1 MRRLS
6 PACDGCCRPAASLS
20 GAGKIGRQQ
29 AGRRNCF
36 IMTCALIGYGSWA
49 TAVAGLITA
58 NGNELNWYIRN
69 DEVRE
74 GLRCDGHNPKY
85 LSELE
90 FDRSLIRPLADVN
103 EAVRGVKYVFIS
115 VPSAFLKTFLAPLS
129 ESLEDKVIVSAIKGI
144 VPDECKTISEYL
156 HDTYGISFSKICMIA
171 GPSHAE
177 EVSMGKLS
185 YLTTVCS
192 NEENA
197 SAVRSLISSR
207 SIITSYSADLYG
219 AEYAA
224 VLKNIYAIAAGLSDG
239 LGYGDNF
246 KAMLVS
252 KCAREMTRFIEQ
264 TYPFDRDTLEP
275 AYLGDLLVTSY
286 STFSRNRRLGQII
299 GRGCT
304 VNSALNEMTMVAEGY
319 YAVDCMHK
327 LNETHGVNM
336 PILNLVYDI
345 LYRSAP
351 ARRKFRELAKI
362 L

>member
-20 GAGKIGRQQ
+20 GAGKIGLQQ

>member
-1 MRRLS
+1 
-6 PACDGCCRPAASLS
+6 
-20 GAGKIGRQQ
+20 
-29 AGRRNCF
+29 
-36 IMTCALIGYGSWA
+36 MTCALIGYGSWA

-319 YAVDCMHK
+319 YAVNCMHK

>member
-1 MRRLS
+1 
-6 PACDGCCRPAASLS
+6 
-20 GAGKIGRQQ
+20 
-29 AGRRNCF
+29 
-36 IMTCALIGYGSWA
+36 MTCALIGYGSWA
-49 TAVAGLITA
+49 TAIAGLITA

-90 FDRSLIRPLADVN
+90 FDRSLIRPTADVD
-103 EAVRGVKYVFIS
+103 EAVRGVRYVFIS

-129 ESLEDKVIVSAIKGI
+129 ESLQDKVIVSAIKGI

-156 HDTYGISFSKICMIA
+156 HDSYGISFSKICMIA

-197 SAVRSLISSR
+197 SEVRSLIASR

-219 AEYAA
+219 SEYAA

-252 KCAREMTRFIEQ
+252 KCAREMTRFIGQ

-304 VNSALNEMTMVAEGY
+304 VDSALKEMTMVAEGY
-319 YAVDCMHK
+319 YAVNCMHK
-327 LNETHGVNM
+327 LNENHGVNM
-336 PILNLVYDI
+336 PILNVVYDI
-345 LYRSAP
+345 LYRSAS

>member
-1 MRRLS
+1 
-6 PACDGCCRPAASLS
+6 
-20 GAGKIGRQQ
+20 
-29 AGRRNCF
+29 
-36 IMTCALIGYGSWA
+36 MTCALIGYGSWA
-49 TAVAGLITA
+49 TAIAGLITA

-90 FDRSLIRPLADVN
+90 FDRSLICPTADVD
-103 EAVRGVKYVFIS
+103 EAVRGVRYVFIS

-129 ESLEDKVIVSAIKGI
+129 ESLQDKVIVSAIKGI

-156 HDTYGISFSKICMIA
+156 HDSYGISFSKICMIA

-197 SAVRSLISSR
+197 SEVRSLIASR

-219 AEYAA
+219 SEYAA

-252 KCAREMTRFIEQ
+252 KCAREMTRFIGQ

-304 VNSALNEMTMVAEGY
+304 VDSALKEMTMVAEGY

-327 LNETHGVNM
+327 LNENHGVNM
-336 PILNLVYDI
+336 PILNVVYDI
-345 LYRSAP
+345 LYRSAS

>member
-1 MRRLS
+1 
-6 PACDGCCRPAASLS
+6 
-20 GAGKIGRQQ
+20 
-29 AGRRNCF
+29 
-36 IMTCALIGYGSWA
+36 MTCALIGYGSWA

-156 HDTYGISFSKICMIA
+156 HNTYGISFSKICMIA

>member
-1 MRRLS
+1 
-6 PACDGCCRPAASLS
+6 
-20 GAGKIGRQQ
+20 
-29 AGRRNCF
+29 
-36 IMTCALIGYGSWA
+36 MTCALIGYGSWA
-49 TAVAGLITA
+49 TAIAGLITA

-74 GLRCDGHNPKY
+74 GLACDGHNPKY

-90 FDRSLIRPLADVN
+90 FDRSLIHPLGDIN
-103 EAVRGVKYVFIS
+103 DAVREVSIVFIS
-115 VPSAFLKTFLAPLS
+115 VPSAFLKTFLSPLR
-129 ESLEDKVIVSAIKGI
+129 EPLAGKIIVSAIKGI
-144 VPDECKTISEYL
+144 VPDACQTISEYL
-156 HDTYGISFSKICMIA
+156 HDNYGVPFSQICMVA

-192 NEENA
+192 NEANA
-197 SAVRSLISSR
+197 SDVRSLIASK

-224 VLKNIYAIAAGLSDG
+224 VLKNIYAIAAGMSDG

-252 KCAREMTRFIEQ
+252 KCAREMTHFIDQ

-275 AYLGDLLVTSY
+275 AYLGDLLVTCY

-299 GRGCT
+299 GHGCT
-304 VNSALNEMTMVAEGY
+304 VKSALNEMTMIAEGY

-327 LNETHGVNM
+327 LNEVHGVNM
-336 PILNLVYDI
+336 PILNVVYDI
-345 LYRSAP
+345 LYRSASP
-351 ARRKFRELAKI
+351 RRKFKELAKT

>member
-1 MRRLS
+1 
-6 PACDGCCRPAASLS
+6 
-20 GAGKIGRQQ
+20 
-29 AGRRNCF
+29 
-36 IMTCALIGYGSWA
+36 MTCALIGYGSWA
-49 TAVAGLITA
+49 TAIAGLITA

-74 GLRCDGHNPKY
+74 GLACDGHNPKY
-85 LSELE
+85 LRELE
-90 FDRSLIRPLADVN
+90 FDRSLIHPLADIN
-103 EAVRGVKYVFIS
+103 AAVRDVSTVFIS
-115 VPSAFLKTFLAPLS
+115 VPSAFLKTFLEPLR
-129 ESLEDKVIVSAIKGI
+129 EPIKDKVIVSAIKGI

-156 HDTYGISFSKICMIA
+156 HDVYGISFSHICMIA

-177 EVSMGKLS
+177 EVSMGKIS

-197 SAVRSLISSR
+197 STVRSLIASK

-252 KCAREMTRFIEQ
+252 KCAREMTQFIEE
-264 TYPFDRDTLEP
+264 TYPFDRDTMEP

-304 VNSALNEMTMVAEGY
+304 VESALNEMTMIAEGY

-327 LNETHGVNM
+327 LNEIHGVEM
-336 PILNLVYDI
+336 PILNVVYDI
-345 LYRSAP
+345 LYRSAS
-351 ARRKFRELAKI
+351 ARRKFKELVKN

>member
-1 MRRLS
+1 
-6 PACDGCCRPAASLS
+6 
-20 GAGKIGRQQ
+20 
-29 AGRRNCF
+29 
-36 IMTCALIGYGSWA
+36 MTCALIGYGSWA

>member
-1 MRRLS
+1 
-6 PACDGCCRPAASLS
+6 
-20 GAGKIGRQQ
+20 
-29 AGRRNCF
+29 
-36 IMTCALIGYGSWA
+36 MTCALIGYGSWA

-197 SAVRSLISSR
+197 SAVRSLIASR

>member
-1 MRRLS
+1 
-6 PACDGCCRPAASLS
+6 
-20 GAGKIGRQQ
+20 
-29 AGRRNCF
+29 
-36 IMTCALIGYGSWA
+36 MTCALIGYGSWA
-49 TAVAGLITA
+49 TAIAGLITA

-74 GLRCDGHNPKY
+74 GLACDGHNPKY
-85 LSELE
+85 LRELE
-90 FDRSLIRPLADVN
+90 FDRSLIHPLADIN
-103 EAVRGVKYVFIS
+103 AAVRDVSTVFIS
-115 VPSAFLKTFLAPLS
+115 VPSAFLKTFLEPLR
-129 ESLEDKVIVSAIKGI
+129 EPIKDKVIVSAIKGI

-156 HDTYGISFSKICMIA
+156 HDGYGISFSHICMIA

-177 EVSMGKLS
+177 EVSMGKIS

-197 SAVRSLISSR
+197 STVRSLIASK

-252 KCAREMTRFIEQ
+252 KCAREMTQFIEE
-264 TYPFDRDTLEP
+264 TYPFDRDTMEP

-304 VNSALNEMTMVAEGY
+304 VESALNEMTMIAEGY

-327 LNETHGVNM
+327 LNEIHGVEM
-336 PILNLVYDI
+336 PILNVVYDI
-345 LYRSAP
+345 LYRSAS
-351 ARRKFRELAKI
+351 ARRKFKELVKN

>member
-1 MRRLS
+1 
-6 PACDGCCRPAASLS
+6 
-20 GAGKIGRQQ
+20 
-29 AGRRNCF
+29 
-36 IMTCALIGYGSWA
+36 MTCALIGYGSWA
-49 TAVAGLITA
+49 TAIAGLITA

-74 GLRCDGHNPKY
+74 GLACDGHNPKY

-90 FDRSLIRPLADVN
+90 FDRSLIHPLADIN
-103 EAVRGVKYVFIS
+103 DAVRDVSTVFIS
-115 VPSAFLKTFLAPLS
+115 VPSAFLKTFLEPLH
-129 ESLEDKVIVSAIKGI
+129 EPLKDKVIVSAIKGI

-156 HDTYGISFSKICMIA
+156 HDGYGISFSHICMIA

-177 EVSMGKLS
+177 EVSMGKIS

-197 SAVRSLISSR
+197 STVRSLIASR

-252 KCAREMTRFIEQ
+252 KCAREMTQFIEQ
-264 TYPFDRDTLEP
+264 TYPFDRDTMEP

-286 STFSRNRRLGQII
+286 SSFSRNRRLGQII

-304 VNSALNEMTMVAEGY
+304 VRSALNEMTMIAEGY

-327 LNETHGVNM
+327 LNEIHGVEM
-336 PILNLVYDI
+336 PILNVVYDI

-351 ARRKFRELAKI
+351 ARRKFKELAKN

>member
-1 MRRLS
+1 
-6 PACDGCCRPAASLS
+6 
-20 GAGKIGRQQ
+20 
-29 AGRRNCF
+29 
-36 IMTCALIGYGSWA
+36 MTCALIGYGSWA
-49 TAVAGLITA
+49 TAIAGLITA

-90 FDRSLIRPLADVN
+90 FDRALICPTADVN
-103 EAVRGVKYVFIS
+103 EAVRGVRYVFIS

-129 ESLEDKVIVSAIKGI
+129 ESLQDKVIVSAIKGI

-156 HDTYGISFSKICMIA
+156 HDSYGISFSKICMIA

-197 SAVRSLISSR
+197 SEVRSLIASR

-219 AEYAA
+219 SEYAA

-252 KCAREMTRFIEQ
+252 KCAREMTRFIGQ

-304 VNSALNEMTMVAEGY
+304 VDSALKEMTMVAEGY

-327 LNETHGVNM
+327 LNENHGVNM
-336 PILNLVYDI
+336 PILNVVYDI
-345 LYRSAP
+345 LYRSAS

>member
-1 MRRLS
+1 
-6 PACDGCCRPAASLS
+6 
-20 GAGKIGRQQ
+20 
-29 AGRRNCF
+29 
-36 IMTCALIGYGSWA
+36 MTCALIGYGSWA

-74 GLRCDGHNPKY
+74 GLRCNGHNPKY

-197 SAVRSLISSR
+197 SAVRSLIASR

-252 KCAREMTRFIEQ
+252 KCAREMTLFIEQ

>member
-1 MRRLS
+1 
-6 PACDGCCRPAASLS
+6 
-20 GAGKIGRQQ
+20 
-29 AGRRNCF
+29 
-36 IMTCALIGYGSWA
+36 MTCALIGYGSWA
-49 TAVAGLITA
+49 TAIAGLITA

-90 FDRSLIRPLADVN
+90 FDRSLIRPTADVD
-103 EAVRGVKYVFIS
+103 EAVRGVRYVFIS

-129 ESLEDKVIVSAIKGI
+129 ESLQDKVIVSAIKGI

-156 HDTYGISFSKICMIA
+156 HDSYGISFSKICMIA

-197 SAVRSLISSR
+197 SEVRSLIASR

-219 AEYAA
+219 SEYAA

-304 VNSALNEMTMVAEGY
+304 VDSALKEMTMVAEGY

-327 LNETHGVNM
+327 LNENHGVNM
-336 PILNLVYDI
+336 PILNVVYDI
-345 LYRSAP
+345 LYRSAS

>member
-1 MRRLS
+1 
-6 PACDGCCRPAASLS
+6 
-20 GAGKIGRQQ
+20 
-29 AGRRNCF
+29 
-36 IMTCALIGYGSWA
+36 MTCALIGYGSWA
-49 TAVAGLITA
+49 TAIAGLITA

-90 FDRSLIRPLADVN
+90 FDRSLIRPTADVD
-103 EAVRGVKYVFIS
+103 EAVRGVRYVFIS

-129 ESLEDKVIVSAIKGI
+129 ESLQDKVIVSAIKGI

-156 HDTYGISFSKICMIA
+156 HDSYGISFSKICMIA

-197 SAVRSLISSR
+197 SEVRSLIASR

-219 AEYAA
+219 SEYAA

-252 KCAREMTRFIEQ
+252 KCAREMTRFIGQ

-304 VNSALNEMTMVAEGY
+304 VDSALKEMTMVAEGY

-327 LNETHGVNM
+327 LNENHGVNM
-336 PILNLVYDI
+336 PILNVVYDI
-345 LYRSAP
+345 LYRSAS

>member
-1 MRRLS
+1 
-6 PACDGCCRPAASLS
+6 
-20 GAGKIGRQQ
+20 
-29 AGRRNCF
+29 
-36 IMTCALIGYGSWA
+36 MTCALIGYGSWA

-197 SAVRSLISSR
+197 SAVRSLIASR

-252 KCAREMTRFIEQ
+252 KCAREMTLFIEQ